1 VTESETTE
9 KRIIAGARMEFI
21 ENGFRGARMQAIADR
36 CGVNK
41 ALLHYY
47 YRTKERLYEAV
58 FHDIAQTMRC
68 ALEET
73 LVMLDTNNDLRS
85 FLRSIIT
92 AYIQT
97 LRKNSDFPRFFLRE
111 MADGGK
117 MFPAFIQSVAPS
129 FSNVPI
135 RIHAFLKKEKL
146 AGRIRNI
153 PPLHVLLNVL
163 GMCIFTFIAQ
173 PVVVE
178 INRQFNIGLAYDND
192 FFETRIEAILEM
204 TMHGIAVSSQ

>member
-1 VTESETTE
+1 VTENETTE
-9 KRIIAGARMEFI
+9 KRIIAGARTEFI

-47 YRTKERLYEAV
+47 YRSKERLYEAV
-58 FHDIAQTMRC
+58 FHDIAETMRV

-92 AYIQT
+92 AYIET

-117 MFPAFIQSVAPS
+117 MFPVFVQSVAPS
-129 FSNVPI
+129 FRNVPI
-135 RIHAFLKKEKL
+135 KIHAFLTKEKL
-146 AGRIRNI
+146 AGRIRDI
-153 PPLHVLLNVL
+153 PPLHVILNLL

-178 INRQFNIGLAYDND
+178 ISRQFNLGLEYDAG
-192 FFETRIEAILEM
+192 FFETRIEAILE
-204 TMHGIAVSSQ
+204 TAMHGFVISS